1 MQGTDTSSG
10 KNPLGARLLRARY
23 WIYALVVVALLVF
36 RVIPSLQSRLPG
48 LRPSAGPVEDQLV
61 IGGADTAPELIPRVV
76 SYYQELYPKLA
87 LQTRPGGTV
96 AGLEDL
102 LNRRADVAFLSR
114 PPSALEDS
122 VAHAAGES
130 LLVLPVAL
138 AGILVLTSAT
148 SGPDSLS
155 VSALREIVSGASSR
169 GRGRTYVP
177 DPSLGLW
184 GAVARQ
190 LDLPEEG
197 TPGII
202 WLQDDREVAQ
212 AVAMDPGTLG
222 LASSFKVD
230 PAREP
235 GCRAVRITAD
245 PAAAA
250 AAPGQSEIAGGEYP
264 LYHHLF
270 AALRAK
276 PGAQAAAFVTF
287 VHGDK
292 GQALIRNAGFLPA
305 REIAREIQLAQGP
318 VGMPR

>member
-1 MQGTDTSSG
+1 MQEQQKLSERS
-10 KNPLGARLLRARY
+10 PLGARLLRGRY
-23 WIYALVVVALLVF
+23 WVYALVVLALLVF
-36 RVIPSLQSRLPG
+36 RIIPDLHSRFPEFRLSPG
-48 LRPSAGPVEDQLV
+48 QVEEQLV
-61 IGGADTAPELIPRVV
+61 IGGSDTAPELIPRVV
-76 SYYQELYPKLA
+76 NYYQKQYPKPA

-102 LNRRADVAFLSR
+102 LNHRADVAFLSR
-114 PPSALEDS
+114 PLSALEDS
-122 VAHAAGES
+122 VAHAVGES

-138 AGILVLTSAT
+138 AGTLVLTAGT

-155 VSALREIVSGASSR
+155 VSALRDILSGVSSR
-169 GRGRTYVP
+169 GTGRTYVP

-202 WLQDDREVAQ
+202 WLRDDREVAQ
-212 AVAMDPGTLG
+212 AVVMDPGALG

-250 AAPGQSEIAGGEYP
+250 AGPGQAEIAGGQYP
-264 LYHHLF
+264 LYHYLY
-270 AALRAK
+270 AAYRAQ
-276 PGAQAAAFVTF
+276 PGKQAAAFVTF
-287 VHGDK
+287 VHGEK
-292 GQALIRNAGFLPA
+292 GQALIRNGGFLPA